1 MCPYLGKQEHVSD
14 MIIETKY
21 NHLLK
26 IVSNSF
32 PGSTRP
38 KFSDC
43 KYQQHS
49 MSLNR
54 NKGNSGRR
62 KTGRSE
68 ENIEAVALQ
77 LENNPHVSSRRNGL
91 RLPFLLEHLSECFFL
106 NIYPNHASGPKMA
119 SLSNKRS
126 T

>member
-1 MCPYLGKQEHVSD
+1 
-14 MIIETKY
+14 
-21 NHLLK
+21 
-26 IVSNSF
+26 
-32 PGSTRP
+32 
-38 KFSDC
+38 
-43 KYQQHS
+43 

-62 KTGRSE
+62 QTGRSE

-91 RLPFLLEHLSECFFL
+91 RLPFLLEHLSE
-106 NIYPNHASGPKMA
+106 S
-119 SLSNKRS
+119 RVW